1 MAIAPPLPDAGPNQ
15 TEEQRRAISE
25 RFIIH
30 AREEL
35 AEGNRLQAG
44 EKTWGAV
51 SQYLKVIGQN
61 RGWSHDG
68 HGHMVAIAHQM
79 LLEYPEHA
87 SPELYLALT
96 DADHKGHRNFYK
108 NNIEEDDLL
117 DVIDD
122 TENVALPKLRILA
135 ELPPRRFEIGSE
147 SQRKRLVK
155 LTGDK
160 TLKMHQVS
168 DVGFS
173 PNYERRNGNGHSDP
187 DDGTPVKRPP
197 PGNPGNR
204 PQGESSQI
212 NLTGSLEDAVADYK
226 EAQAAKKESAKGR
239 RSRSKNVDYVS
250 QQRRE
255 PTHSR
260 GGGRGGQDM
269 RRR

>member
-1 MAIAPPLPDAGPNQ
+1 MAIAPSLPDAGPNQ

-35 AEGNRLQAG
+35 AGGNRLQAG

-51 SQYLKVIGQN
+51 SQYLKIIGQN

-108 NNIEEDDLL
+108 NNIDEDELL

-122 TENVALPKLRILA
+122 TENVVLPKLRILA
-135 ELPPRRFEIGSE
+135 ELPPQRFEIGSE

-160 TLKMHQVS
+160 TLKKYQTS

-173 PNYERRNGNGHSDP
+173 PNYENGHSGLA
-187 DDGTPVKRPP
+187 DGTPGRRPP
-197 PGNPGNR
+197 DAPGGTP
-204 PQGESSQI
+204 SS
-212 NLTGSLEDAVADYK
+212 LRAAVNDYNDSM
-226 EAQAAKKESAKGR
+226 ASAKPQR
-239 RSRSKNVDYVS
+239 RSPGEEELGYRGKPQAPASKP
-250 QQRRE
+250 RR
-255 PTHSR
+255 
-260 GGGRGGQDM
+260 GRGGHEM
-269 RRR
+269 RASRRR